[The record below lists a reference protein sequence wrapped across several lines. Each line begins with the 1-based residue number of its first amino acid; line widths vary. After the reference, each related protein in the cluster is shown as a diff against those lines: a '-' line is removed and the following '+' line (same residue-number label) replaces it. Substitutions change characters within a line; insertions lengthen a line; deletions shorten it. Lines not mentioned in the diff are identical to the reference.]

1 MISFSFTRM
10 IMSKAWKYKE
20 RFESNSRCHSLP
32 LGICVIDQLRER
44 GMIKVIIATWKNGA
58 SQQPVNCWKP
68 IKKKLSKGVKNNWI
82 VASLWAAYC
91 QYIGKKNAFAS
102 RFGGA
107 NLVIFFSDFKVQ
119 VPFLRLAY
127 DNAIIV
133 VDTDLLQGGWLN
145 MATVHFSNN

>member
-1 MISFSFTRM
+1 MKKWRLATTSQLL
-10 IMSKAWKYKE
+10 KA
-20 RFESNSRCHSLP
+20 N
-32 LGICVIDQLRER
+32 
-44 GMIKVIIATWKNGA
+44 
-58 SQQPVNCWKP
+58 
-68 IKKKLSKGVKNNWI
+68 KKKIEQRCENNWI

-91 QYIGKKNAFAS
+91 QYRKKNAFAS

-133 VDTDLLQGGWLN
+133 VDTDLLQGG
-145 MATVHFSNN
+145 

>member
-1 MISFSFTRM
+1 M
-10 IMSKAWKYKE
+10 K
-20 RFESNSRCHSLP
+20 
-32 LGICVIDQLRER
+32 QLD
-44 GMIKVIIATWKNGA
+44 
-58 SQQPVNCWKP
+58 
-68 IKKKLSKGVKNNWI
+68 

-91 QYIGKKNAFAS
+91 KYEGNAFAS

-133 VDTDLLQGGWLN
+133 VDTDLLQGG
-145 MATVHFSNN
+145 